1 MNPAAHRRLGATMHV
16 KTNLTFDLR
25 RSDAFYFRG
34 TSFALGYSIF
44 ALPSAFL
51 RMFSAL
57 LRAFTR
63 IISALA

>member
-1 MNPAAHRRLGATMHV
+1 MNPATHRRLGTTMHV
-16 KTNLTFDLR
+16 KTNL
-25 RSDAFYFRG
+25 RSISAG
-34 TSFALGYSIF
+34 VMPSIFAARASPLAIAIF

>member
-1 MNPAAHRRLGATMHV
+1 MNPATHRRLGTTMHV
-16 KTNLTFDLR
+16 KTNLAFDLR
-25 RSDAFYFRG
+25 RSDAFYFAARA
-34 TSFALGYSIF
+34 SPLAIAIF

>member
-34 TSFALGYSIF
+34 TSFALGYS